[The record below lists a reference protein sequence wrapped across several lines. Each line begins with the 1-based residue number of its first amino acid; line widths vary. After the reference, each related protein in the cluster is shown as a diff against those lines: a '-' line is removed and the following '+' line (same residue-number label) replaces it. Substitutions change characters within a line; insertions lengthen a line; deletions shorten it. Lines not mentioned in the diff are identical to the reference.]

1 MSLNVLADI
10 WELVP
15 ELFYLPDLYINW
27 RNINFGAMMDGT
39 VVNHIELPSWTN
51 SIPFK
56 EDDAKGNPFVFVA
69 KLMELLESEEVR

>member
-1 MSLNVLADI
+1 
-10 WELVP
+10 
-15 ELFYLPDLYINW
+15 
-27 RNINFGAMMDGT
+27 MMDGT